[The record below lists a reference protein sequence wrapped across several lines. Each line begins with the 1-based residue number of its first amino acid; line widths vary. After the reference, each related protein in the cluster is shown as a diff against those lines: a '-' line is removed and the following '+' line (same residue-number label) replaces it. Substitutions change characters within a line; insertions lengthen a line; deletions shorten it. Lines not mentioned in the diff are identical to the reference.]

1 MEINRRLA
9 LKVSALPL
17 AYAAVGNN
25 VVAQASSSKEGTT
38 PPYGLPISSE
48 FPFEK
53 KKVSVNGSSMAYVD
67 EGEGPTVLFLHGN
80 PTSSYLWR
88 NIIPHVLNAGYRT
101 IAPDLIGMGDSDK
114 PDITYTFDD
123 HADYLDSFIA
133 SLDLKDITLVIHD
146 WGSALGMRYARLN
159 PANVRALSFM
169 EAIVPPGM
177 PVPSY
182 EAMGPVGDIFKNLRT
197 QGIGEEMVL
206 NKNFFVEEVLSK
218 MGVARPLTEAEM
230 AHYRAP
236 YPTPQSRLPTLQ
248 WPREIPIAG
257 KPKATFDA
265 VMANGE
271 WLGKSTMPKLYF
283 YASPGALNPEPVAQW
298 LIANIP
304 NLESR
309 FLGKGVH
316 YLQEDH
322 PDLIGTGLVDWLR
335 RI

>member
-1 MEINRRLA
+1 MKINRRQA
-9 LKVSALPL
+9 LKATALPI
-17 AYAAVGNN
+17 AYVAVESSASAQT
-25 VVAQASSSKEGTT
+25 VRSTETVA

-48 FPFEK
+48 FPYQK
-53 KKVSVNGSSMAYVD
+53 KKVSVQGSNMAYVD
-67 EGEGPTVLFLHGN
+67 EGDGPAVLFLHGN

-88 NIIPHVLNAGYRT
+88 NIIPHMLMSGYRA
-101 IAPDLIGMGDSDK
+101 IAPDLMCMGDSDK
-114 PDITYTFDD
+114 PDITYTFDE
-123 HADYLDSFIA
+123 HAEYLDSFIV
-133 SLDLKDITLVIHD
+133 SLGLKDITLVIHD

-169 EAIVPPGM
+169 EAIFPPGM
-177 PVPSY
+177 PSPPY
-182 EAMGPVGDIFKNLRT
+182 EAMGPIGDIFKNLRT

-218 MGVARPLTEAEM
+218 MGVARPLTTAEM
-230 AHYRAP
+230 THYRAP

-257 KPKATFDA
+257 EPKATFDA
-265 VMANGE
+265 ITANGQ
-271 WLGKSTMPKLYF
+271 WLGQSRLPKLYF
-283 YASPGALNPEPVAQW
+283 YASPGALNPEPVVQW
-298 LIANIP
+298 LIANVP
-304 NLESR
+304 NMESR